1 MRLALFDD
9 WRLGAVD
16 PDARTVTDITHVLP
30 YPHTTDP
37 LGAGWWRQLCRDY
50 DELEARLAEAARQG
64 PPRPLSR
71 VHLRA
76 PALNPGKII
85 ACASNYPEHVV
96 EIRESVMARQ
106 VRDAGWLL
114 DFDVFLKA
122 PTSISGP
129 ADPVLL
135 PFSPLEAGHPIHHES
150 ELTLVIGRGGRD
162 IDEAAALSHVLG
174 YLIGLDMT
182 ERGDGDRSRRKSY
195 DTFTPLGPWLT
206 TAEEVPDPQH
216 LDIELRVDGTVRQ
229 KVSTDD
235 MITPIPKIISYA
247 SHVMTLEPG
256 DLIMTGAPPGV
267 GPVHAGDTIDVT
279 ISELGRMRLPVQEER
294 RRRS

>member
-16 PDARTVTDITHVLP
+16 PKAGTVTDITHVLP
-30 YPHTTDP
+30 YPHTTDQ

-50 DELEARLAEAARQG
+50 DTLAPHLAEAARQA
-64 PPRPLSR
+64 PARPLSHVR
-71 VHLRA
+71 LRA
-76 PALNPGKII
+76 PVLNPGKII

-106 VRDAGWLL
+106 VQGARWLL

-129 ADPVLL
+129 SEPVLL
-135 PFSPLEAGHPIHHES
+135 PAGPLEAGHPIHHES

-162 IDEAAALSHVLG
+162 IDEAAALSHVFG

-206 TAEEVPDPQH
+206 TAQEIPDPQS

-229 KVSTDD
+229 KVSTND
-235 MITPIPKIISYA
+235 MITPITKIISYA
-247 SHVMTLEPG
+247 SHIMALEPG

-267 GPVHAGDTIDVT
+267 GPVHAGDTIDVI
-279 ISELGRMRLPVQEER
+279 ISQLGRMRLSVQQEKR
-294 RRRS
+294 HRS